1 MFLIWLQ
8 IKTNEKFIKRYYVN
22 VNVNLM
28 EENVIEIKS
37 GITVDVDANVKN
49 IIYMKKIISGI
60 LLHIF
65 AKIVNI

>member
-1 MFLIWLQ
+1 M
-8 IKTNEKFIKRYYVN
+8 N

-37 GITVDVDANVKN
+37 GITVDVDANVN
-49 IIYMKKIISGI
+49 NIYMKKIISGI

-65 AKIVNI
+65 AKIVNISQV

>member
-1 MFLIWLQ
+1 MITDKNKWKVYQ
-8 IKTNEKFIKRYYVN
+8 KIYYVN

-49 IIYMKKIISGI
+49 IYM
-60 LLHIF
+60 
-65 AKIVNI
+65 

>member
-1 MFLIWLQ
+1 MITDKNKWKVYQ
-8 IKTNEKFIKRYYVN
+8 KIYYVN

-49 IIYMKKIISGI
+49 IYMKKIISGI

>member
-49 IIYMKKIISGI
+49 IYMKKIISGI

>member
-8 IKTNEKFIKRYYVN
+8 IKTNEKFIKRYYVNVN

-49 IIYMKKIISGI
+49 IYM
-60 LLHIF
+60 
-65 AKIVNI
+65 